1 MATAISFSISDWT
14 NALSLGSFSNS
25 GRSMFRLTYLVIDPD
40 ELLGAV
46 FVVDDDE
53 FCFLTTLLYD
63 GAVDDTVLLV
73 RVALFFNDPAV
84 GGAGG
89 RSNGADVAWGNW

>member
-1 MATAISFSISDWT
+1 M
-14 NALSLGSFSNS
+14 SLGSFSTS

-40 ELLGAV
+40 ELLDAV
-46 FVVDDDE
+46 VAVDDDE

-63 GAVDDTVLLV
+63 GAVDDIVLLL
-73 RVALFFNDPAV
+73 RVALFFDAPAV